1 MVFIRGAGESQQEP
15 RLTQAAGLV
24 VSASGDSALCVWRL
38 RDGACLRRLTG
49 PTTGAGGLRV
59 VVDVGGGRVASGG
72 LDGALRVWDV
82 LSGVQVRQLPTRGGS
97 VWCAAALGSSIV
109 ATGQTSVMG
118 EIRLWSLLPG
128 AEAGVGVLR
137 GHTGTVCLLTVV
149 PPVGGSEQARVQPLL
164 ASGSDDRS
172 VRLWD
177 VDAGTC
183 TAVLKGHTHWL
194 RCLADLG
201 GGLLLSVSADRTLRV
216 WDTAT
221 GACLSEMQNAHGGV
235 QAIRAACAIL
245 GGAATGSFGGAVQRW
260 KWDAGARLLRPEGE
274 ALRLDGGLAACAL
287 VTAPAARP
295 DGPEERL
302 LVGCGSRGGV
312 GNGAG
317 ILVLGGSGE
326 QEALL
331 HQPQFAPAAAA
342 PHSPQQHL
350 AVILGIAVLSE

>member
-1 MVFIRGAGESQQEP
+1 M
-15 RLTQAAGLV
+15 

-38 RDGACLRRLTG
+38 RDGACLRRLTGG

-221 GACLSEMQNAHGGV
+221 TACLMEMQDAHGGV

-245 GGAATGSFGGAVQRW
+245 GGAATGSFGGTVQRW

-274 ALRLDGGLAACAL
+274 ALRLDGTFAVCAL

-295 DGPEERL
+295 DGPERL

-312 GNGAG
+312 GSSGAG
-317 ILVLGGSGE
+317 ILVLLGGSGE
-326 QEALL
+326 QEARRL
-331 HQPQFAPAAAA
+331 HQPQFALAAAAA
-342 PHSPQQHL
+342 PDSPQHL
-350 AVILGIAVLSE
+350 RAATILGIAVLKE